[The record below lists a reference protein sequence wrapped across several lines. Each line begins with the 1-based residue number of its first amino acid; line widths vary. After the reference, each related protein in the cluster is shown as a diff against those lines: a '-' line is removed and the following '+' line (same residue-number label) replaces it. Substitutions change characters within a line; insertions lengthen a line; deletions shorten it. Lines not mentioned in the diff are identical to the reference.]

1 MTKGIAQWRALIDS
15 ELDKSGYPLPPELVE
30 AVMHRESRGRVGAV
44 NPSSGASGLM
54 QVMPIALK
62 DYNQN
67 HTQKYKMSDLRS
79 KTSAGA
85 RVQVRVG
92 LWILGRFWRA
102 AYKYMKKKL
111 ATVALDDL
119 AKISD
124 IFYAAGPG
132 NARKRLDKIVPT
144 YDNAKAAFPKWDR
157 IIPAQKVW
165 DYVASAGG
173 DWKLQAID
181 DWLESGV
188 LIEKKKTYMGAA
200 LGVVI
205 IAIAVWY
212 FQKGSKK

>member
-1 MTKGIAQWRALIDS
+1 MTKGVEQWRALIGS
-15 ELDKSGYPLPPELVE
+15 ELDKSGYPLPSELVE

-67 HTQKYKMSDLRS
+67 HKIKYTMEHLRA
-79 KTSAGA
+79 KNQAGA
-85 RVQVRVG
+85 RIQIRIG
-92 LWILGRFWRA
+92 LWILARFWRA
-102 AYKYMKKKL
+102 AFKYMKKKL
-111 ATVALDDL
+111 STVALDDL
-119 AKISD
+119 AKIAD

-144 YDNAKAAFPKWDR
+144 YENAKNAFPKWDR

-173 DWKLQAID
+173 NWDLDSID
-181 DWLESGV
+181 SWLESGA
-188 LIEKKKTYMGAA
+188 LIERKKTYMGAA
-200 LGVVI
+200 IAIVI

-212 FQKGSKK
+212 MQKGSKK